1 MCQEINYFL
10 WGGSVGIEKK
20 EAIAEIITAHGGL
33 LGGGFYL
40 WIFAATDPPRG
51 SFPRLRLACMEF
63 FTIRHLRRH
72 FSGYRWERWWGIN
85 GIGRRGAT

>member
-1 MCQEINYFL
+1 MCQDINYFL
-10 WGGSVGIEKK
+10 WGGSAGIEKK

-40 WIFAATDPPRG
+40 WIIVTTDPPRG

-63 FTIRHLRRH
+63 FTIYHLRRH
-72 FSGYRWERWWGIN
+72 FGGYR
-85 GIGRRGAT
+85 

>member
-1 MCQEINYFL
+1 MWQEINYFL
-10 WGGSVGIEKK
+10 WGGSAGIEKK
-20 EAIAEIITAHGGL
+20 EAIAEINTAHGGL

-40 WIFAATDPPRG
+40 WILVTIDPPRG

-72 FSGYRWERWWGIN
+72 FGGYRWERWWGIN
-85 GIGRRGAT
+85 GIGQRGAT